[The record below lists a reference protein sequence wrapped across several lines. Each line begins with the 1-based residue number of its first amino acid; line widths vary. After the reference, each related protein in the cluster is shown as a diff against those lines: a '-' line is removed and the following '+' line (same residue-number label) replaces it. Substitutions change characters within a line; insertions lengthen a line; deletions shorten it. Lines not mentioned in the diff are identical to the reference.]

1 MSEANQKTY
10 GRLVPIAEAAEW
22 LGISAETLRKKIAHG
37 LIESHKLWGRRLIYE
52 EEIIR
57 LIEASRE
64 RARGKTRPQV
74 NSLTTNTRGRGDK

>member
-37 LIESHKLWGRRLIYE
+37 LVESHKLWGRRLMYE

-57 LIEASRE
+57 LIEESRD
-64 RARGKTRPQV
+64 RARSETRPRV
-74 NSLTTNTRGRGDK
+74 DSVAATTRGRGRR